1 MTPRLH
7 LLLPALLLGLAGCP
21 APEAK
26 TSSSATTKPPDIGS
40 KADDLI
46 RTDKFTQ
53 AEALLRSAIASAPAP
68 QSRDDQI
75 TAAAL
80 HRRLAQSLAG
90 QQRYD
95 EAEPE
100 AQTAYDE
107 LQPLFEPAEDY
118 PIGHEELARAAW
130 TLGEINSTRREF
142 EAAEALMRDAAMWF
156 EAHQPTSL
164 DTAIL
169 LGQVGDCMA
178 QQGRYADA
186 EDAVTQSYERLR
198 KELGDAA
205 PETLDALQRVI
216 FLYQAWDRPDKI
228 QEYLAT
234 NSVTGG

>member
-1 MTPRLH
+1 MTHLRRLYLLF
-7 LLLPALLLGLAGCP
+7 LLLAVAGCP
-21 APEAK
+21 APDSE
-26 TSSSATTKPPDIGS
+26 TSSSASGDSPNVAAQ
-40 KADDLI
+40 ADELI
-46 RTDKFTQ
+46 RADQFTQ
-53 AEALLRSAIASAPAP
+53 AEELLRSAIASAPKP
-68 QSRDDQI
+68 MTRDEQI
-75 TAAAL
+75 ATASL

-100 AQTAYDE
+100 AQSAYDE
-107 LQPLFEPAEDY
+107 LQPLFEPVEDH
-118 PIGHEELARAAW
+118 PAGHEELARAAW
-130 TLGEINSTRREF
+130 TLGEIKSIRRNF
-142 EAAEALMRDAAMWF
+142 EEAEALMRDAATWF
-156 EAHQPTSL
+156 EAHKATSL

-186 EDAVTQSYERLR
+186 EDAVVQSYTRLR

-205 PETLDALQRVI
+205 PETLDAFQRVI